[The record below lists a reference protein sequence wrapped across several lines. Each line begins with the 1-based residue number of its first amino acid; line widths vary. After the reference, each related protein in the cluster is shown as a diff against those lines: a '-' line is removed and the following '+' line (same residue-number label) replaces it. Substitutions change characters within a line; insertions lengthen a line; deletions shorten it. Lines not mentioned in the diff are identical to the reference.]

1 MNPKKYM
8 ISYDWKRLRDGGYG
22 YYEHFETNSFLI
34 MIIKF
39 LLLKLKYETIDIEY
53 RNYHDM

>member
-34 MIIKF
+34 MAIKF
-39 LLLKLKYETIDIEY
+39 LLLKLKYETMDIEY
-53 RNYHDM
+53 RK